1 MKIIEQIKELK
12 KDLVTWEN
20 FEGSSKL
27 VSKKKKELE
36 NLISELN
43 TNTNWLDLIE
53 SFDSFQE
60 NLVVRQENIEH
71 KIDSINMSEF
81 FKSEFTRLL
90 DSCKPILSK
99 NEIWEYCS
107 DENFNLV
114 IGCQN
119 SKLEY
124 IKECLLENGIETH
137 GPKSVLDAKISD
149 YRFFDIKNNV
159 GTTESITESE
169 KRNAKL
175 KLTLLY
181 KLGIIDH
188 LRTFG
193 SLKNNDRALSRL
205 LHVLLEV
212 GKPDTMQTYLSA
224 ERSGKESLVPQNN
237 PLSSK
242 LKQNAEQILER
253 KGLTN
258 DEIKKYYPNL

>member
-1 MKIIEQIKELK
+1 MNYLEQLK
-12 KDLVTWEN
+12 KIEEDLITWEH
-20 FEGSSKL
+20 FEGATS
-27 VSKKKKELE
+27 VVFKKKAEYE
-36 NLISELN
+36 ALIEELN
-43 TNTNWLDLIE
+43 SNTNWLDLVE
-53 SFDSFQE
+53 SFDNFQE
-60 NLVVRQENIEH
+60 NLAQRQENIEF
-71 KIDSINMSEF
+71 KIDSINLSEF
-81 FKSEFTRLL
+81 FKSEFTRLFE
-90 DSCKPILSK
+90 SCKPIVSK

-119 SKLEY
+119 LKLEY
-124 IKECLLENGIETH
+124 IKECLLENGIDTH

-149 YRFFDIKNNV
+149 YRFFDLKDSV
-159 GTTESITESE
+159 VTTEPITESE

-175 KLTLLY
+175 KLTLMY

-188 LRTFG
+188 FRTFD

-224 ERSGKESLVPQNN
+224 ERSGKVSLVPQNN

-242 LKQNAEQILER
+242 LNEEAKQILER
-253 KGLTN
+253 TGLTN
-258 DEIKKYYPNL
+258 DEIKKYYPN